1 MTDKTLFLFSSIFYS
16 YVLLLL
22 VVVFL
27 TIGLPTSKALAS
39 EDLCK
44 KQNLGWHFYCDPK
57 KQNKNDKS
65 KKETSSLDPVGA
77 IKEIQE
83 ELEYKKAL
91 AIISPTKEN
100 IASYIEYQQKQIEK
114 ASYFSD
120 QWSRVIWTNPSLD
133 YTLKH
138 PVSNL
143 GNQVQKDER
152 TTKVN
157 QTVQNINERYGI
169 FFFFRSDC
177 PYCHKY
183 GPILKHFAKNHNLF
197 VMPISLDGGKLE
209 GWEEAVTD
217 SGQASSFGIEGQG
230 VPATILFDKETK
242 EILPIGFGL
251 MSQDEIAN
259 RIYVLTKVEV
269 GNDY

>member
-1 MTDKTLFLFSSIFYS
+1 MTDKTFLSFYFSSSSI
-16 YVLLLL
+16 L
-22 VVVFL
+22 VFIM
-27 TIGLPTSKALAS
+27 TIAINMQGNYALAS
-39 EDLCK
+39 NELCK

-57 KQNKNDKS
+57 KNNTKKNKDDDS
-65 KKETSSLDPVGA
+65 TLDPVAA

-91 AIISPTKEN
+91 AIIKPSKEN
-100 IASYIEYQQKQIEK
+100 IASYIEFQQKQIEK

-133 YTLKH
+133 YTFKH
-138 PVSNL
+138 PVNNL
-143 GNQVQKDER
+143 GNQVHRELRAKN
-152 TTKVN
+152 TTEA
-157 QTVQNINERYGI
+157 VQSVHERYGI

-183 GPILKHFAKNHNLF
+183 GPILKSFAQSNNLF
-197 VMPISLDGGKLE
+197 VMPISLDGGVLE
-209 GWEEAVTD
+209 GWEDAVTD
-217 SGQASSFGIEGQG
+217 TGQAEKFGIANSG

-251 MSQDEIAN
+251 MSQSEIAN